1 MNNSVKLLFSY
12 LKEFKKSLSIAFL
25 LLVVLSVI
33 TVLPGLIIKNIFDFG
48 IAKKDYH
55 YVLLF
60 SAILALI
67 YVIKSML
74 NYFSNVV
81 FTKVSQNIVL
91 KLRQN
96 ISTRL
101 LKLPMEFFNFYPSG
115 YITSRLNEVNN
126 IGGLFSA
133 NTFKILLSFF
143 ELFATLIIL
152 AAINFKLTLILCL
165 LMPAYYIISNKFL
178 SSIFH
183 ISTETAEK
191 SAVLNNKIQQ
201 SVQGIEEV
209 KNLSVEDKETEKI
222 NSAAK
227 DLVDANIKQSIFYS
241 IGMELIVL
249 VGSLSSVL
257 LIVMGGKDVI
267 INSMTIGGYMV
278 FMNYLPRL
286 YSPIQNISA
295 TVLTIQPALVSLK
308 RLHIFIEQIGED
320 EEQNKV
326 KINDIKS
333 IEFKGVS
340 FRYKEDQPYIL
351 NNVSFSLAP
360 ADKLLIKGKNGT
372 GKTTILRILMGLYNV
387 QKGKGQVL
395 INGIPI
401 DDIDKKSLRKNIGIV
416 SQKIYLFNDT
426 IENNIKYGVENVDS
440 NAYMEVLRT
449 TGLDDII
456 EKLPDKE
463 NTLVG
468 ENGKNLSGGQIQRIA
483 IARALLKG
491 ANIIMFDEA
500 ISHMDFSGKE
510 KIKKLIE
517 NGSSNSI
524 FIIIDHSNDFDT
536 VCNKI
541 IHLHDHPQ
549 GEATIAAN

>member
-1 MNNSVKLLFSY
+1 MSNSAKLLFSY
-12 LKEFKKSLSIAFL
+12 LKDFKKNLSIAFL
-25 LLVVLSVI
+25 LLVVLSAI

-55 YVLLF
+55 YVLIF
-60 SAILALI
+60 SAILAFV
-67 YVIKSML
+67 YVSKSML

-91 KLRQN
+91 NIRQN

-101 LKLPMEFFNFYPSG
+101 LKLPMEFFHFYPSG
-115 YITSRLNEVNN
+115 YITSRLNEVNH

-143 ELFATLIIL
+143 ELVATFIIL
-152 AAINFKLTLILCL
+152 TTINSKLTFILCL
-165 LMPAYYIISNKFL
+165 LMPVYYIISNKFL

-222 NSAAK
+222 HSAAK
-227 DLVDANIKQSIFYS
+227 DLVAANIKQSIFYS

-267 INSMTIGGYMV
+267 LNNMTIGGYMV

-308 RLHIFIEQIGED
+308 RLHIFMEQIGED

-360 ADKLLIKGKNGT
+360 SDNLLIKGKNGT
-372 GKTTILRILMGLYNV
+372 GKTTILRILMVLYNV
-387 QKGKGQVL
+387 QKGQVL

-401 DDIDKKSLRKNIGIV
+401 HDIDKKSLRKNIGIV

-440 NAYMEVLRT
+440 NTYMEVLRA
-449 TGLDDII
+449 TGLDDMI

-463 NTLVG
+463 KTLVG

-491 ANIIMFDEA
+491 ATIIMFDEA

-517 NGSSNSI
+517 NGSSHSI
-524 FIIIDHSNDFDT
+524 FIIIDHGNDFES

-541 IHLHDHPQ
+541 IHLHAHSQ
-549 GEATIAAN
+549 GEAIMATN